1 MASDFLPDAEAQY
14 KIWLDNFVAQC
25 DLNKTVL
32 GLSTSALASIMDE
45 YEVYGS
51 SYAEATT
58 TKEVLKGLTTSKN
71 KNRQK
76 MSGTVRSYAKL
87 WKANPA
93 IPSAVIGA
101 LGIQTSSTSGPVV
114 TVTGLDV
121 VGCDDGVNKL
131 SWNRNGNS
139 SGTMFIV
146 EYRLDGATSWTFA
159 GAVTK
164 TTFAHDEQTPG
175 VTVWYRIIATRAG
188 TNSAPCAPKPA
199 YGNLDDTA
207 LSVAA

>member
-1 MASDFLPDAEAQY
+1 MAADFLPDAEAQY
-14 KIWLDNFVAQC
+14 KAWLDNFVAQC
-25 DLNKTVL
+25 ELNATVL
-32 GLSTSALASIMDE
+32 GLSPAALSVISDE
-45 YEVYGS
+45 FNDYGS
-51 SYAEATT
+51 IYASANSA
-58 TKEVLKGLTTSKN
+58 KEVLKGLTTEKI

-76 MSGTVRSYAKL
+76 MSATVRSYAKL

-93 IPSAVIGA
+93 IPRTVIGA

-131 SWNRNGNS
+131 SWNRSSNS
-139 SGTMFIV
+139 PGTMFIV
-146 EYRLDGATSWTFA
+146 EYRLDGVTNWTFA

-164 TTFAHDEQTPG
+164 TSFAHDEQTPG

-188 TNSAPCAPKPA
+188 VNSAPCAPKPA
-199 YGNLDDTA
+199 YGNLDETT

>member
-1 MASDFLPDAEAQY
+1 MASDFLPDAEGQY
-14 KIWLDNFVAQC
+14 KLWLDNFVLQC
-25 DLNKTVL
+25 EINAVDL
-32 GLSTSALASIMDE
+32 GLNTTALAAINSE
-45 YEVYGS
+45 YEAFNTS
-51 SYAEATT
+51 LSDTITA
-58 TKEVLKGLTTSKN
+58 KEVLKGLTTTKI

-93 IPSAVIGA
+93 IPSSVIGA

-139 SGTMFIV
+139 PGTMFIV

-188 TNSAPCAPKPA
+188 VNSAPCAPKPA
-199 YGNLDDTA
+199 YGNQDETT